1 MPKDIVRK
9 KEISKRELAKGRNLA
24 IASAVSPIALAGI
37 PAVATLVLLI
47 LFSWTPPVAA
57 TLFFFGLLFA
67 VLGAVVGLSLSGFF
81 LYRRSVWTKDMR
93 ERIAANGIRAEEI
106 DWFRHELK
114 SSEKRALSDIG
125 RRDLLLADA
134 YRETL
139 ASRLTATRI
148 VRSSKR
154 ELLLAQKRRNK
165 IKYSKSNN
173 LKRFQEQIDDDISKI
188 GAINVEAK
196 QMLEEAEA
204 RLQMIEA
211 ATVRGTSFAESELAL
226 KKLSARAAE
235 LPIALE
241 SAKLEEDIRREL
253 EEGSEEIQEPTD
265 LISEREPQKP
275 FERTN

>member
-1 MPKDIVRK
+1 MPKEIGPRN
-9 KEISKRELAKGRNLA
+9 EISKRDLAKGRNLA
-24 IASAVSPIALAGI
+24 VASAATPVLLTGVPAAL
-37 PAVATLVLLI
+37 TLVLLLI
-47 LFSWTPPVAA
+47 FSWTPPIAA
-57 TLFFFGLLFA
+57 TIFFFGLIFTII
-67 VLGAVVGLSLSGFF
+67 GAITGLSLAGYF
-81 LYRRSVWTKDMR
+81 LYRRSIWTKEMR

-114 SSEKRALSDIG
+114 SSEKRALAEVT

-148 VRSSKR
+148 VKSSKK
-154 ELLLAQKRRNK
+154 ELLLAQRRKNK
-165 IKYSKSNN
+165 LRYSKSNN
-173 LKRFQEQIDDDISKI
+173 LKRFQEQIDDDIKKI
-188 GAINVEAK
+188 AGINDEAK
-196 QMLEEAEA
+196 QMLGEAEA

-211 ATVRGTSFAESELAL
+211 AAVRGTSMAESELAL

-253 EEGSEEIQEPTD
+253 EEETSD

>member
-1 MPKDIVRK
+1 MPK
-9 KEISKRELAKGRNLA
+9 EIGATNEITKRDLARGRNLA
-24 IASAVSPIALAGI
+24 IAAGASPVLLTAV
-37 PAVATLVLLI
+37 PAVLSLLLLLI
-47 LFSWTPPVAA
+47 FVWTPPVAA
-57 TLFFFGLLFA
+57 TIFFFGLILT
-67 VLGAVVGLSLSGFF
+67 LIGAVVGIGLSGLF
-81 LYRRSVWTKDMR
+81 LYRRSLWTRDMR
-93 ERIAANGIRAEEI
+93 ERIAANGIRAEEV

-114 SSEKRALSDIG
+114 SSEKRALADIN

-148 VRSSKR
+148 VRSSKK
-154 ELLLAQKRRNK
+154 ELLLAQRRKNK
-165 IKYSKSNN
+165 LKYSKSNN
-173 LKRFQEQIDDDISKI
+173 LKKFQDQIDADINKI
-188 GAINVEAK
+188 GGINIEAK
-196 QMLEEAEA
+196 DMLGEAEA

-211 ATVRGTSFAESELAL
+211 AAVRGTSLADSELAL

-253 EEGSEEIQEPTD
+253 EENDTPD
-265 LISEREPQKP
+265 LIGEREPQKP